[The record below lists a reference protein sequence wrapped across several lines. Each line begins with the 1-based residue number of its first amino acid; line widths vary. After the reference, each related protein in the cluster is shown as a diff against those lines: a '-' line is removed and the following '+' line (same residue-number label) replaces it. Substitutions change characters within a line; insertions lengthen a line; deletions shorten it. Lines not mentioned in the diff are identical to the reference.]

1 MKSKKITANFLKW
14 RVAKKVSE
22 VIPELGEA
30 PKKRNRQLEGMEQS
44 LFGQLLNGIYRPRLS
59 KDLIYWT
66 YSGAGEA
73 KSFSTGVMQKRKGLQ
88 KGDWD
93 YRFEIA
99 EISKCGCNNRIQRTV
114 YIEFKTKTGSLTKEQ
129 KQLLSARQG
138 IDNIACYIAKD
149 VEEGIKILLK
159 EKVLI

>member
-1 MKSKKITANFLKW
+1 MTADFLKW
-14 RVAKKVSE
+14 RAAKKVSE

-30 PKKRNRQLEGMEQS
+30 PKKKNRQLEGMEQS

-59 KDLIYWT
+59 KNLIYWT

-73 KSFSTGVMQKRKGLQ
+73 KSLSTGVMQKRKGLQ

-99 EISKCGCNNRIQRTV
+99 ELSKCGCNNRIQRTI

-129 KQLLSARQG
+129 KTLLDRRGSL
-138 IDNIACYIAKD
+138 DNVASYRAETA
-149 VEEGIKILLK
+149 EEGIKILLK